1 METKALVLIQK
12 HESFKM
18 EENENIE
25 EMFSRFQTLV
35 ACLRVLNKG
44 YTTADHDKKIIIS
57 LPQKWRT
64 MVTALKISRD
74 LNSTTLE
81 ELISSLRSHEIELEA
96 DEPVKKAKSV
106 ALKSSLES
114 EEKNIPHTDAD
125 EICSEDVGDEEVS
138 LLSQRINQLW
148 KHWQRR
154 LRTFNKGGRRSESTS
169 NTRKPQTDRKVVCF
183 ECQEPGHYRSECP
196 KLNKEKPKNNS
207 SKKKVLMATWGDSDG
222 ETEEDNIAPM
232 AHTEAS
238 DAESDSD
245 FEEVFSKFTRL
256 ELESSLNEILGNNHK
271 LHAKLRSVNQALI
284 ARIEEHDKTLKDNA
298 NLKEEIA
305 YLEKES
311 LSVKNKMVELEAK
324 LES

>member
-1 METKALVLIQK
+1 
-12 HESFKM
+12 
-18 EENENIE
+18 
-25 EMFSRFQTLV
+25 
-35 ACLRVLNKG
+35 
-44 YTTADHDKKIIIS
+44 
-57 LPQKWRT
+57 
-64 MVTALKISRD
+64 
-74 LNSTTLE
+74 
-81 ELISSLRSHEIELEA
+81 
-96 DEPVKKAKSV
+96 
-106 ALKSSLES
+106 
-114 EEKNIPHTDAD
+114 
-125 EICSEDVGDEEVS
+125 
-138 LLSQRINQLW
+138 
-148 KHWQRR
+148 
-154 LRTFNKGGRRSESTS
+154 
-169 NTRKPQTDRKVVCF
+169 
-183 ECQEPGHYRSECP
+183 
-196 KLNKEKPKNNS
+196 
-207 SKKKVLMATWGDSDG
+207 MATWGDSDG